1 MRVLPTR
8 WRRKPTGID
17 IERNYVTVT
26 LCIKFFQFLK
36 INTAD
41 DVFTRRI
48 LHHRDRSI
56 FKTVTVRYLVFL
68 NYFFNGHILQKPI
81 LHQLAKFCGPHHA
94 VAEISRFSF
103 DFSRFFIN

>member
-26 LCIKFFQFLK
+26 LCIKNFQFLK
-36 INTAD
+36 ISTAD
-41 DVFTRRI
+41 DVFI

-56 FKTVTVRYLVFL
+56 FKTVVVRYLVF
-68 NYFFNGHILQKPI
+68 
-81 LHQLAKFCGPHHA
+81 
-94 VAEISRFSF
+94 
-103 DFSRFFIN
+103 